1 MTKFETLYQITGLKD
16 DRQYSSW
23 SDWEACSVT
32 CGNGTTKRTRTCT
45 DGQYGGVACVGS
57 TMETEETA
65 ICNDFDCPDCKLFE
79 SFLPICEKIRP
90 ICTHKYLLTHNQFVL
105 RALVL
110 S

>member
-1 MTKFETLYQITGLKD
+1 MIRFETLYQITGLKD
-16 DRQYSSW
+16 DRKYSQW
-23 SDWEACSVT
+23 GDWDSCSVT

-79 SFLPICEKIRP
+79 FFLFVGR
-90 ICTHKYLLTHNQFVL
+90 LGQFVL
-105 RALVL
+105 IPIYLHKINL
-110 S
+110 YLET

>member
-16 DRQYSSW
+16 DRRYSEW
-23 SDWEACSVT
+23 QDWEACSVT

-65 ICNDFDCPDCKLFE
+65 ICNDFDCPDCKHFQSILFVE
-79 SFLPICEKIRP
+79 RFHCLPRAHC
-90 ICTHKYLLTHNQFVL
+90 LLYNSYKWSKF
-105 RALVL
+105 
-110 S
+110 